1 LNLDI
6 GETLTECS
14 VMMNA
19 GSDTT
24 AAALTGTIYLLYKHP
39 KVLAK
44 LREKLDNIIGD
55 EDVPQYNAIANLPY
69 LRACMED
76 SLGCKPASTMG
87 LPRVV
92 PEGGRTIAGKFI
104 KAGVRVSVPTHSIL
118 RNPEAFK
125 QPETFN
131 PDHGFPV
138 TRRKRR
144 KLICHSAL
152 GPRACIGRNIA
163 YFEQLALIATR
174 VHNCDFELRTIE
186 RFNGN
191 PDKLIV
197 GYRKRVRM

>member
-104 KAGVRVSVPTHSIL
+104 KAGVIVSVPTYSIL

-131 PDHGFPV
+131 PDRWISGDKEKTSKAHLPFS
-138 TRRKRR
+138 T
-144 KLICHSAL
+144 
-152 GPRACIGRNIA
+152 GPPSLHRSEHCL
-163 YFEQLALIATR
+163 F
-174 VHNCDFELRTIE
+174 
-186 RFNGN
+186 
-191 PDKLIV
+191 
-197 GYRKRVRM
+197 